1 MWRNLQPSQGDGII
15 GRMKHHDTDRVDT
28 NPTATVQSSNLSFQE
43 EWKKSLSFL
52 THYGYDL
59 NSITP
64 KTRIRVIHENSLN
77 SIGGRSAP
85 CVLCVIILLC
95 LGM

>member
-1 MWRNLQPSQGDGII
+1 MWRNLQQSPGDGVID
-15 GRMKHHDTDRVDT
+15 RMKHHDIERVIT
-28 NPTATVQSSNLSFQE
+28 NPTRTVQSSTSSFQE
-43 EWKKSLSFL
+43 DWKKSLSFL

-85 CVLCVIILLC
+85 CVLYVIILLL